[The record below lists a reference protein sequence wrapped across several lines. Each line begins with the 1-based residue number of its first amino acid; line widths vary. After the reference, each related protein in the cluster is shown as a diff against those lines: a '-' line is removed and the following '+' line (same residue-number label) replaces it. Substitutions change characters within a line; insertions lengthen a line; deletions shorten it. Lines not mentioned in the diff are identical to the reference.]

1 MEQAPGPM
9 LRFDICKILTRKK
22 MDRKLAVAIFIG
34 ICVVLAILLLV
45 RAITP
50 LVSGIIFAIALVLL
64 GLLSW
69 GFRK

>member
-1 MEQAPGPM
+1 MN
-9 LRFDICKILTRKK
+9 
-22 MDRKLAVAIFIG
+22 RKLAVTIFIG

-45 RAITP
+45 GTITP
-50 LVSGIIFAIALVLL
+50 LVSGIIFAVALVLL

>member
-1 MEQAPGPM
+1 
-9 LRFDICKILTRKK
+9 
-22 MDRKLAVAIFIG
+22 MDRKLAAAIFLG

-45 RAITP
+45 RAVTP
-50 LVSGIIFAIALVLL
+50 LVSGIIFATALVLL

>member
-1 MEQAPGPM
+1 
-9 LRFDICKILTRKK
+9 

-34 ICVVLAILLLV
+34 ICVVLVILLLV
-45 RAITP
+45 GAITP
-50 LVSGIIFAIALVLL
+50 LVSGIIFAIALCLL

>member
-1 MEQAPGPM
+1 MY
-9 LRFDICKILTRKK
+9 
-22 MDRKLAVAIFIG
+22 RKLAAFIFIG
-34 ICVVLAILLLV
+34 ICVILAILLLIG
-45 RAITP
+45 AITP

>member
-1 MEQAPGPM
+1 
-9 LRFDICKILTRKK
+9 

-34 ICVVLAILLLV
+34 ICVVLVILLLV
-45 RAITP
+45 GAITP